1 MEKYKF
7 LFEVSDFL
15 YLNKYQCTVL
25 KDKPQE
31 FAKTY
36 NKKIKLIESEKE
48 LSHVVKVN
56 IDNAFTAITID
67 KEPMAITDSSR
78 M

>member
-1 MEKYKF
+1 MHSSF
-7 LFEVSDFL
+7 
-15 YLNKYQCTVL
+15 
-25 KDKPQE
+25 KDKQQE

-48 LSHVVKVN
+48 LSHVVEVN

>member
-1 MEKYKF
+1 MKILSIFVAF
-7 LFEVSDFL
+7 LENMNFTSAQFL
-15 YLNKYQCTVL
+15 KTNHRSLL
-25 KDKPQE
+25 KH
-31 FAKTY
+31 TIR
-36 NKKIKLIESEKE
+36 KIKLIEPEKE
-48 LSHVVKVN
+48 LSHVVEVN